1 MATGRRDH
9 WDTVYRTRQ
18 TGEVSW
24 YQASPSVS
32 LEMLDAAGI
41 SSASSVVDVGGGDS
55 LLVDA
60 LLARGLTRVT
70 VLDVSQEAL
79 DRARTRTGDAGR
91 VVTWL
96 QADVTDPSWQIDPV
110 DAWHDRAVF
119 HFLTDPADRE
129 RYVARLRRHVVAGGA
144 VIIATFAP
152 DGPERC
158 SGLPVQRYAPA
169 QLQEVLG
176 PGFTLVDA
184 RVQDHVTPAGAVQR
198 FQWSLFAWHPAAHP
212 SSTGG

>member
-1 MATGRRDH
+1 MALDRRDH
-9 WDTVYRTRQ
+9 WEGVYRTRQ
-18 TGEVSW
+18 TEEVSW

-41 SSASSVVDVGGGDS
+41 SSSSSVIDVGGGDS

-79 DRARTRTGDAGR
+79 DRARTRTGEAGR

-96 QADVTDPSWQIDPV
+96 QADVTDPSWQIDAV
-110 DAWHDRAVF
+110 DVWHDRAVF

-129 RYVARLRRHVVAGGA
+129 RYVARLRRYVVPGGA
-144 VIIATFAP
+144 VIIATFAL

-169 QLQEVLG
+169 QLEQVLG
-176 PGFTLVDA
+176 PGFVLVESRD
-184 RVQDHVTPAGAVQR
+184 QDHRTPTGGLQHFQWSR
-198 FQWSLFAWHPAAHP
+198 FQWQQRARGLAP
-212 SSTGG
+212 